1 MEVKDLDAWVEQL
14 NNCQQLS
21 EQQVKNLTD
30 KVLFL
35 CACLPQNVCLYNSW
49 ECQA

>member
-21 EQQVKNLTD
+21 EPQVKNLTD
-30 KVLFL
+30 KVFPHLTTSSNEMFL
-35 CACLPQNVCLYNSW
+35 RRL
-49 ECQA
+49 

>member
-30 KVLFL
+30 KVLRHLMTSSKEIFL
-35 CACLPQNVCLYNSW
+35 RRL
-49 ECQA
+49 